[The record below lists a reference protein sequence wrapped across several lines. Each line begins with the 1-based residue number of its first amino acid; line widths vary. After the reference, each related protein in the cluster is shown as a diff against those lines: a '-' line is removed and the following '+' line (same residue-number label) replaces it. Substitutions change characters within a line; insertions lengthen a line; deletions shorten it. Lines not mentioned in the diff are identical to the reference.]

1 MNEEMIGKDA
11 DAEALSRF
19 LFDLRRALRQQ
30 RRMRSGLFFFLCFP
44 AEQEITDVVD
54 FSMDALDFRTW
65 LPSVPPEEI
74 ASNRLYRDLL
84 AEQGRLLAIAAT
96 LIPEAGRLT
105 PPQLAAL
112 LRTQLL
118 FEQIADRV
126 AAAITTTMTD
136 LDTLTGL
143 LNRSAM
149 ERDLVRVKNAASQS
163 GKDFCLAM
171 IDADLFKRVNDEH
184 GHGFGDL
191 VLATLADRFVA
202 SLRPRDQVY
211 RYGGEE
217 FLLILPDTPL
227 EKAIPLLERLRQRA
241 GSAPV
246 EDGEMRVCM
255 TVSIGAT
262 VVAAGEENM
271 QEAVDRA
278 DAALYKAKQ
287 TGRNRLVCDPCV
299 TDI

>member
-1 MNEEMIGKDA
+1 
-11 DAEALSRF
+11 
-19 LFDLRRALRQQ
+19 
-30 RRMRSGLFFFLCFP
+30 
-44 AEQEITDVVD
+44 
-54 FSMDALDFRTW
+54 
-65 LPSVPPEEI
+65 
-74 ASNRLYRDLL
+74 
-84 AEQGRLLAIAAT
+84 
-96 LIPEAGRLT
+96 
-105 PPQLAAL
+105 
-112 LRTQLL
+112 
-118 FEQIADRV
+118 
-126 AAAITTTMTD
+126 
-136 LDTLTGL
+136 
-143 LNRSAM
+143 M

-255 TVSIGAT
+255 TVSIGST